1 MSIDFVQHALA
12 SLASIHLPAS
22 VWTPYNDAT
31 LNARKVR
38 TMTEIRNARDME
50 HRNASSTHPWRRT
63 LPLAAAALA
72 WGLLAPDAA
81 QAQAPA
87 QAPAATGSASPATG
101 SVTPTPPVDQGPKI
115 RVRDIEIR
123 GNRTVSDETILL
135 TLPIHRGEE
144 VSRQQVLES
153 LQRIYGLGYFMDVK
167 ASTEPVPGG
176 ERLVFHVVEN
186 PVLKDVNILGETVF
200 PEDELKAP
208 FQEMKGKVINFRDVQ
223 QIIKDIE
230 KKYADQGY
238 VLARVIDLN
247 TNPDG
252 TLTLQLA
259 EGTISA
265 IRIEGNEETQDYV
278 IRREL
283 TQKPGELFN
292 WKKMEEDLRRVYNLN
307 FFEDIGIRYEPGETP
322 DKVTVVINVKEK
334 QTGSFNLSAGWSNR
348 DGLLGIV
355 GLRKENFLGRA
366 QSVSTDLTISQR
378 NWAAEISYF
387 NPWIDAQ
394 KTSFGTNLYARRF
407 WNFFGQVTEPNGTV
421 HNGFLEERKGGVVS
435 FGRPLFGD
443 PITAQWR
450 GALRLRA
457 ESIGLLTTT
466 EQKTLQGPGI
476 FASGGSSDFATTAG
490 FTATF
495 DSRDFVINPTRG
507 WFNTYAVEQ
516 YIPGLSTLNLSR
528 LQLDMNRYFP
538 LWGNHTLAAGWK
550 LGTLFSATG
559 GFVPPYER
567 FFSTGSNLI
576 RGWAENPV
584 GAGALAQFPYGSFSG
599 DSFTLAS
606 VEYRFPIVNIL
617 SGVVFG
623 DTGIFWDQSRNNFDW
638 DRTRS
643 GYGLG
648 IRINT
653 PLGPLRLDYGLREW
667 SLNTGVIHFSI
678 GQKF

>member
-1 MSIDFVQHALA
+1 MTENRKARETAL
-12 SLASIHLPAS
+12 
-22 VWTPYNDAT
+22 
-31 LNARKVR
+31 LNAPPSMRG
-38 TMTEIRNARDME
+38 
-50 HRNASSTHPWRRT
+50 RRAI
-63 LPLAAAALA
+63 PLAAAALA
-72 WGLLAPDAA
+72 WGLLAPESAM
-81 QAQAPA
+81 AQAPSPA
-87 QAPAATGSASPATG
+87 PAVPEPAPAATGSIVPPA
-101 SVTPTPPVDQGPKI
+101 PVDQGPKI

-144 VSRQQVLES
+144 VTRQQVLES

-176 ERLVFHVVEN
+176 ERLIFHVVEN
-186 PVLKDVNILGETVF
+186 PPLKGVDIIGETVF
-200 PEDELKAP
+200 PEAELAAP
-208 FQEMKGKVINFRDVQ
+208 FREMTGKVINFRDVQ

-230 KKYADQGY
+230 KRYAEKGY
-238 VLARVIDLN
+238 VLARVIDLVPS
-247 TNPDG
+247 PDG
-252 TLTLQLA
+252 TLTIKLA
-259 EGTISA
+259 EGTISS
-265 IRIEGNEETQDYV
+265 IRIEGNEETQEYV

-292 WKKMEEDLRRVYNLN
+292 MKTMEEDLRRVYNLN
-307 FFEDIGIRYEPGETP
+307 FFEDIGIRYEPGTTP
-322 DKVTVVINVKEK
+322 DQVTVVINVKEK

-348 DGLLGIV
+348 DGLLGVI

-387 NPWIDAQ
+387 NPWVDAQ

-407 WNFFGQVTEPNGTV
+407 WNFFGQVTEPDGTQ
-421 HNGFLEERKGGVVS
+421 HNGFLEERRGGVLS

-443 PITAQWR
+443 PVTAQWR
-450 GALRLRA
+450 GALRFRA
-457 ESIGLLTTT
+457 ESIGLLTTD
-466 EQKTLQGPGI
+466 QARSLGGKGI
-476 FASGGSSDFATTAG
+476 FASEGTSDFATTAG

-516 YIPGLSTLNLSR
+516 YLPGLSTLNLSR
-528 LQLDMNRYFP
+528 LQLDVNHYFP
-538 LWGNHTLAAGWK
+538 LWANHTLAAGWK
-550 LGTLFSATG
+550 LGTLFSAAG

-576 RGWAENPV
+576 RGWPENPS
-584 GAGALAQFPYGSFSG
+584 GPGALGQFPYGSFSG

-623 DTGIFWDQSRNNFDW
+623 DSGIFWDQSRNNFAL

-643 GYGLG
+643 GYGVGL
-648 IRINT
+648 RINT

-667 SLNTGVIHFSI
+667 SFNTGVVHFSI

>member
-1 MSIDFVQHALA
+1 
-12 SLASIHLPAS
+12 
-22 VWTPYNDAT
+22 
-31 LNARKVR
+31 
-38 TMTEIRNARDME
+38 MTANRNAGGMTSQPT
-50 HRNASSTHPWRRT
+50 SSTTSWRRT
-63 LPLAAAALA
+63 LPFAAAALA

-81 QAQAPA
+81 HAQLA
-87 QAPAATGSASPATG
+87 QAPAATGSLTPGATG
-101 SVTPTPPVDQGPKI
+101 SLTPAPPVDQGPKI

-144 VSRQQVLES
+144 VSRTQVLES

-176 ERLVFHVVEN
+176 DRLVFHVVEN
-186 PVLKDVNILGETVF
+186 PIFKDVNIVGETVF
-200 PEDELKAP
+200 PEAELAAP

-247 TNPDG
+247 ASPDG

-292 WKKMEEDLRRVYNLN
+292 WKLMEGDLRRVYNLN

-407 WNFFGQVTEPNGTV
+407 WNFFGQVPNPENPSTML
-421 HNGFLEERKGGVVS
+421 NGFLEERRGGVVS

-443 PITAQWR
+443 PVTAQWR

-457 ESIGLLTTT
+457 ESIGLLTTDQAKSLT
-466 EQKTLQGPGI
+466 GPEI

-495 DSRDFVINPTRG
+495 DSRDFVINPTQG

-528 LQLDMNRYFP
+528 LQLDVNHYFP
-538 LWGNHTLAAGWK
+538 LWANHTLAAGWK
-550 LGTLFSATG
+550 LGTLFSTTG

-576 RGWAENPV
+576 RGWPENPV

-606 VEYRFPIVNIL
+606 LEYRFPIVNIL

-623 DTGIFWDQSRNNFDW
+623 DSGIFWDQSRNNFNW

-643 GYGLG
+643 GYGVG

-667 SLNTGVIHFSI
+667 SFNTGVIHFSI

>member
-1 MSIDFVQHALA
+1 M
-12 SLASIHLPAS
+12 PE
-22 VWTPYNDAT
+22 N
-31 LNARKVR
+31 R
-38 TMTEIRNARDME
+38 THRDME
-50 HRNASSTHPWRRT
+50 LRPASQAFVWRRT
-63 LPLAAAALA
+63 LPVLALALA
-72 WGLLAPDAA
+72 WGLFSPEGAWAQTPESAPEST
-81 QAQAPA
+81 P
-87 QAPAATGSASPATG
+87 GATG
-101 SVTPTPPVDQGPKI
+101 SVAPVPEPPVDQGPKI
-115 RVRDIEIR
+115 RVRDIQIR

-144 VSRQQVLES
+144 VTRAQVLES

-186 PVLKDVNILGETVF
+186 PVFKSIAIVGETVF
-200 PEDELKAP
+200 PEEELAAP
-208 FQEMKGKVINFRDVQ
+208 FEEMKGKVINFRDVQ

-230 KKYADQGY
+230 KKYADRGY
-238 VLARVIDLN
+238 VLARVIDLRPS
-247 TNPDG
+247 PDG
-252 TLTLQLA
+252 TLTMQIA
-259 EGTISA
+259 EGTISE

-283 TQKPGELFN
+283 TQKPGDLFN
-292 WKKMEEDLRRVYNLN
+292 WKTMEEDLRRVFNLN
-307 FFEDIGIRYEPGETP
+307 FFEDIGIRYEPGSTP
-322 DKVTVVINVKEK
+322 EEVTVIVNVKEK

-355 GLRKENFLGRA
+355 GLRKDNFLGRA
-366 QSVSTDLTISQR
+366 QSISTDLTLSQR

-407 WNFFGQVTEPNGTV
+407 WNFFGQVPDPGNPGSLL
-421 HNGFLEERKGGVVS
+421 NGFLEERRGGVVS

-443 PITAQWR
+443 PVTAKWR

-457 ESIGLLTTT
+457 ESIGLLTID
-466 EQKTLQGPGI
+466 QKTRLEGSEY
-476 FASGGSSDFATTAG
+476 FASGGTSDFATTVG
-490 FTATF
+490 FTATY
-495 DSRDFVINPTRG
+495 DSRDYIINPNRG

-516 YIPGLSTLNLSR
+516 YLPGVSTLNLSR
-528 LQLDMNRYFP
+528 LQLDINRYFP
-538 LWGNHTLAAGWK
+538 LWANHTLAAGWK
-550 LGTLFSATG
+550 LGTLFSAAG

-576 RGWAENPV
+576 RGWPENPV

-623 DTGIFWDQSRNNFDW
+623 DTGIFWDQSQNNFSW

-643 GYGLG
+643 GYGVG
-648 IRINT
+648 IRLNT

-667 SLNTGVIHFSI
+667 SLTTGVIHFSI

>member
-1 MSIDFVQHALA
+1 MPD
-12 SLASIHLPAS
+12 
-22 VWTPYNDAT
+22 N
-31 LNARKVR
+31 RK
-38 TMTEIRNARDME
+38 ARDKARDAE
-50 HRNASSTHPWRRT
+50 NPNIPSSARWRRT

-72 WGLLAPDAA
+72 WTMLAPDVQAA
-81 QAQAPA
+81 ADDRESAAKGPETALLA
-87 QAPAATGSASPATG
+87 QAPAATGSAPAATD
-101 SVTPTPPVDQGPKI
+101 SIVPAPPVNNGPKI

-123 GNRTVSDETILL
+123 GNRTVTDETILL
-135 TLPIHRGEE
+135 TLPIHRGED
-144 VSRQQVLES
+144 VSREQVLES
-153 LQRIYGLGYFMDVK
+153 LQRIYGLGYFLDVK

-186 PVLKDVNILGETVF
+186 PPLKEVRIEGETVF
-200 PEDELKAP
+200 PEAELAQP
-208 FQEMKGKVINFRDVQ
+208 FQEMKGKVVNFRDVQ
-223 QIIKDIE
+223 QVIKQIE

-238 VLARVIDLN
+238 VLARVLDLN
-247 TNPDG
+247 TSPDG
-252 TLTLQLA
+252 ILTIKLA
-259 EGTISA
+259 EGTVSA
-265 IRIEGNEETQDYV
+265 IRIEGNEETQEYV

-283 TQKPGELFN
+283 TQRTGELFN
-292 WKKMEEDLRRVYNLN
+292 WKRMEEDLRRVYNLN

-334 QTGSFNLSAGWSNR
+334 QTGTFNLSAGWSNR
-348 DGLLGIV
+348 DGLLGVV
-355 GLRKENFLGRA
+355 GFRKENFLGRA

-387 NPWIDAQ
+387 NPWIDDR

-407 WNFFGQVTEPNGTV
+407 WNFFGQINDPTTGTPL
-421 HNGFLEERKGGVVS
+421 NGFLEERRGGVVS

-450 GALRLRA
+450 GALRFRA
-457 ESIGLLTTT
+457 ESIGLLTTDQARSL
-466 EQKTLQGPGI
+466 EGPTL

-495 DSRDFVINPTRG
+495 DSRDYVINPTRG

-516 YIPGLSTLNLSR
+516 YLPGLSTLNLSR
-528 LQLDMNRYFP
+528 VQLDMNHYFP
-538 LWGNHTLAAGWK
+538 IWSNHTLAAGWK

-576 RGWAENPV
+576 RGWPENP
-584 GAGALAQFPYGSFSG
+584 GAGALGQFPYGSFSG

-606 VEYRFPIVNIL
+606 AEYRFPIVNIL

-623 DTGIFWDQSRNNFDW
+623 DTGIFWDHNRRNFSL

-643 GYGLG
+643 GYGAGL
-648 IRINT
+648 RINT

-667 SLNTGVIHFSI
+667 NLNAGVVHFSI

>member
-1 MSIDFVQHALA
+1 M
-12 SLASIHLPAS
+12 
-22 VWTPYNDAT
+22 TENR
-31 LNARKVR
+31 NARA
-38 TMTEIRNARDME
+38 TEIRIAP
-50 HRNASSTHPWRRT
+50 STLRWRRT

-72 WGLLAPDAA
+72 WGLLVPDAA
-81 QAQAPA
+81 LAQAPI
-87 QAPAATGSASPATG
+87 QAPGSPAATG
-101 SVTPTPPVDQGPKI
+101 SVTPGATGSILPAPPVDQGPKI

-144 VSRQQVLES
+144 VTRQQVLES
-153 LQRIYGLGYFMDVK
+153 LQRIYGLGYFLDVK

-186 PVLKDVNILGETVF
+186 PVFKAVAIVGETVF
-200 PEDELKAP
+200 PEAELAAP
-208 FQEMKGKVINFRDVQ
+208 FAEMKGKVINFRDVQ

-230 KKYADQGY
+230 KKYADRGY

-247 TNPDG
+247 AAPDG
-252 TLTLQLA
+252 TLTIKLA

-292 WKKMEEDLRRVYNLN
+292 WKVMEEDLRRVFNLN
-307 FFEDIGIRYEPGETP
+307 FFEDIGIKYEPGTTP
-322 DKVTVVINVKEK
+322 DQVTVVVNVKEK

-366 QSVSTDLTISQR
+366 QSISTDLTLSQR

-387 NPWIDAQ
+387 NPWIDNQ

-407 WNFFGQVTEPNGTV
+407 WNFFGQVTDPQTGTLL
-421 HNGFLEERKGGVVS
+421 NGFLEERRGGVVS

-443 PITAQWR
+443 PVTAQWR

-457 ESIGLLTTT
+457 ESIGLLTTDQARSL
-466 EQKTLQGPGI
+466 EGPAI

-490 FTATF
+490 FTTTF

-528 LQLDMNRYFP
+528 LQLDVNHYFP
-538 LWGNHTLAAGWK
+538 LWANHTLAAGWK

-576 RGWAENPV
+576 RGWPENPV
-584 GAGALAQFPYGSFSG
+584 GAGALGQFPYGSFSG

-623 DTGIFWDQSRNNFDW
+623 DTGIFWDQSRSNFGL

-643 GYGLG
+643 GYGAG

>member
-1 MSIDFVQHALA
+1 MTANQNPRATE
-12 SLASIHLPAS
+12 LPPLPS
-22 VWTPYNDAT
+22 PSR
-31 LNARKVR
+31 L
-38 TMTEIRNARDME
+38 
-50 HRNASSTHPWRRT
+50 RRT
-63 LPLAAAALA
+63 LPLAAAVLVCG
-72 WGLLAPDAA
+72 WLAPDAMA
-81 QAQAPA
+81 QTQETAPQTPAAPA
-87 QAPAATGSASPATG
+87 TASATPATPGATDSVAPA
-101 SVTPTPPVDQGPKI
+101 PPVNEGPKI
-115 RVRDIEIR
+115 RVRDIQIR

-153 LQRIYGLGYFMDVK
+153 LQRIYGLGYFLDVK

-186 PVLKDVNILGETVF
+186 PLLKDVVIDGETVF
-200 PEDELKAP
+200 PETELAAP

-247 TNPDG
+247 TSPDG
-252 TLTLQLA
+252 VLTIKLA
-259 EGTISA
+259 EGTIDH
-265 IRIEGNEETQDYV
+265 IRIEGNEETQEYV

-283 TQKPGELFN
+283 TQKAGELFN
-292 WKKMEEDLRRVYNLN
+292 WKRMEEDLRRVYNLN
-307 FFEDIGIRYEPGETP
+307 YFEDIGIRYEPGVTP

-355 GLRKENFLGRA
+355 GLRKENFLGRS
-366 QSVSTDLTISQR
+366 QSISTDLTISER
-378 NWAAEISYF
+378 NWAAEIGYF

-394 KTSFGTNLYARRF
+394 KTSFGANLYARRF
-407 WNFFGQVTEPNGTV
+407 WNFFGQVNDPDTGTLLP
-421 HNGFLEERKGGVVS
+421 GFLEERRGGVVS

-443 PITAQWR
+443 PVTAQWR

-457 ESIGLLTTT
+457 ESIGLLTVDQTRNLRGK
-466 EQKTLQGPGI
+466 EI
-476 FASGGSSDFATTAG
+476 FASGGDYDFATTAG

-495 DSRDFVINPTRG
+495 DSRDYVINPTRG
-507 WFNTYAVEQ
+507 WFNTYAFEQ
-516 YIPGLSTLNLSR
+516 YLPGLGTLNLSR
-528 LQLDMNRYFP
+528 LQLDVNRYVP
-538 LWGNHTLAAGWK
+538 LWANHTLAAGWK

-559 GFVPPYER
+559 AFVPPYER

-576 RGWAENPV
+576 RGWPENPV
-584 GAGALAQFPYGSFSG
+584 GAGALGLFPYGSFSG

-623 DTGIFWDQSRNNFDW
+623 DTGIFWDQSKNNFGL

-643 GYGLG
+643 GYGVG
-648 IRINT
+648 MRINT

-667 SLNTGVIHFSI
+667 SLNSGVIHFSI